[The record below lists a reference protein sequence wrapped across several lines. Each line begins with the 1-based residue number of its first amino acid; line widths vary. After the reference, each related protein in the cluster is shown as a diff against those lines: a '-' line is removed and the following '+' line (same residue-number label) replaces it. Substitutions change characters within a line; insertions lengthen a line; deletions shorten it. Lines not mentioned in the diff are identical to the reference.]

1 MNTSVIKRLVL
12 FTVLIFVSQYAV
24 AQGDAT
30 ATARLDVRQIL
41 VGDQA
46 KLFLEVRHNPSSVKI
61 QWPTILDSFNKLEVV
76 EKGKID
82 TIKQGGY
89 ITYKQKLLVTGFDS
103 GLFQIPPFQF
113 AVIPTSGTASVLT
126 TDSFQLLVQTV
137 AVDTNK
143 AFKPIKSI
151 MFVDATWLDY
161 LWYIIGGIALVVLTI
176 IGVVY
181 YMKHKKPVVK
191 EPKQPKVPLQ
201 DQVLAK
207 LAELDARQLWQKNQ
221 VKEYYIELTDIVRS
235 YIEERFKTHAMELTT
250 DELLYKARLHKELQQ
265 YVSVL
270 TVILQTADLAKFAKS
285 QPMPQEHFD
294 AMDNAKKFV
303 DSSRPVTNQT
313 PTEN

>member
-1 MNTSVIKRLVL
+1 MNTGVIKRLVL
-12 FTVLIFVSQYAV
+12 FTVLIFVSLYAV

-82 TIKQGGY
+82 TIKQGGF

-103 GLFQIPPFQF
+103 GLFNIPPFQF
-113 AVIPTSGTASVLT
+113 AVIPNNGAATVLT

-137 AVDTNK
+137 AVDTTK

-151 MFVDATWLDY
+151 IFVKFNWLDY
-161 LWYIIGGIALVVLTI
+161 LWYIIAAIVLVVLTA

-191 EPKQPKVPLQ
+191 EPKQPKIPLQ

-207 LAELDARQLWQKNQ
+207 LTELEAKELWQKNQ
-221 VKEYYIELTDIVRS
+221 VKEYYSELTDIVRG
-235 YIEERFKTHAMELTT
+235 YIEERFKTPALELTT
-250 DELLYKARLHKELQQ
+250 DDLLYKAKLHRELQQ
-265 YVSVL
+265 YVNVL
-270 TVILQTADLAKFAKS
+270 TVILQTADLAKFAKW
-285 QPMPQEHFD
+285 QPLPQEHFD
-294 AMDNAKKFV
+294 AMENAKKFV